1 MAALNRP
8 EVWIP
13 LTAVLVGGLALE
25 GATPRSFRIA
35 PASSPE

>member
-13 LTAVLVGGLALE
+13 LTAVLVGFSMAAGVPAAARLP
-25 GATPRSFRIA
+25 GAIY
-35 PASSPE
+35 